1 MWLWEIGE
9 EEKQYRQTISAANG
23 ETVTNAFTNPPNRRS
38 NMPQFQCEF
47 QILQWQTHEYKDN
60 YRQIHNY
67 KSFSYLQNCH
77 NERECKIVL
86 HNFAFQ
92 LSLHLLQRDI
102 CSNPGPS
109 IDINLWLLLTC
120 NLNIQ
125 TQLFLHCQY
134 HAKPDIECQN
144 QTLPILP
151 TCHVR
156 NISVVVRLW

>member
-9 EEKQYRQTISAANG
+9 EEKRYRQTISAANG
-23 ETVTNAFTNPPNRRS
+23 ETVTNAFANPPNRRRS

-47 QILQWQTHEYKDN
+47 QILQWKIHEYKDKCTITKF
-60 YRQIHNY
+60 QILA
-67 KSFSYLQNCH
+67 KLSQ
-77 NERECKIVL
+77 REFKIVL

-102 CSNPGPS
+102 CSNLGPS

-125 TQLFLHCQY
+125 TKLFWHCQY

-144 QTLPILP
+144 QTLPILS

-156 NISVVVRLW
+156 NISVVVRRWEF

>member
-1 MWLWEIGE
+1 MRKNTTTKIIITKQILNVIMRNRE

-47 QILQWQTHEYKDN
+47 QILQWQTHEYKEKCKN
-60 YRQIHNY
+60 TQLQILLLFAKLSQRQ
-67 KSFSYLQNCH
+67 
-77 NERECKIVL
+77 CKIVL

-102 CSNPGPS
+102 CSNLRPL

-125 TQLFLHCQY
+125 TQLFCTVN
-134 HAKPDIECQN
+134 IMQN
-144 QTLPILP
+144 QI
-151 TCHVR
+151 
-156 NISVVVRLW
+156 